1 MTRCSGDGS
10 PFDPATQ
17 LRVCAG
23 SGEGSVGRVV
33 VYGAVDLH
41 TAPQLRAALTSV
53 VHANTTGD
61 VVVDLDGLTFGGAEC
76 VSTLLD
82 ARAGLLRDGRDLRL
96 INVPRFFKRVLAAC
110 RLDHLMG

>member
-1 MTRCSGDGS
+1 MTCCGGEGS
-10 PFDPATQ
+10 RFDPATQ

-23 SGEGSVGRVV
+23 STEGSAVRLA

-53 VHANTTGD
+53 VQAGLTGD
-61 VVVDLDGLTFGGAEC
+61 VVVDLGGLTFGGAEC

-82 ARAGLLRDGRDLRL
+82 ARATLQQEGRSLRL

-110 RLDHLMG
+110 RLQHLAG

>member
-10 PFDPATQ
+10 RFDPATQ

-23 SGEGSVGRVV
+23 SSEGSTVRVA

-41 TAPQLRAALTSV
+41 TAPQLRAVLTSV
-53 VHANTTGD
+53 VRAGAPGD
-61 VVVDLDGLTFGGAEC
+61 LLVDLDGLAFGGAEC
-76 VSTLLD
+76 VSTLLE
-82 ARAGLLRDGRDLRL
+82 ARAALQRDGRSLRL

-110 RLDHLMG
+110 RLEHLTG